1 MRQTT
6 MRKVCFYIKR
16 AHLNVPFYIAHRI
29 TEKVFIKDSSLVT
42 MPLNLMNIKV
52 LWCDELR
59 FQLVTWGFLRVFFRS

>member
-1 MRQTT
+1 

-29 TEKVFIKDSSLVT
+29 TEKVFNKNSSLVT
-42 MPLNLMNIKV
+42 MPFNLMNIKA

-59 FQLVTWGFLRVFFRS
+59 FQLVTWGFLGYYLEVKVDSF